1 MLKTIYESEADI
13 PEALKGEYTKN
24 GDGKWSLQVEG
35 GLVPAARLDEFR
47 TTNTTL
53 MRERD
58 QTLTPQLK
66 AFEALG
72 TIEEL
77 TKLKSISDQLD
88 ESKLIRSNKVEEAV
102 QARLEKAN
110 VEHGK
115 ELKKATD
122 KSNGLEARLSV
133 MMIDQAADAEA
144 IKRGAKPE
152 ALKDIRSR
160 VRERVKMV
168 DGKVVGYKSDKP
180 DEIDY
185 GKSGQGLSVT
195 EVVEDLTSADDA
207 KHFWLPSA
215 GAHSEAQ
222 KRAGG
227 GGIYAGPNPWK
238 RGADHN
244 LSKQMEIAKKDPP
257 LAKRLREEAGVNR

>member
-88 ESKLIRSNKVEEAV
+88 ESKLIRSNKF
-102 QARLEKAN
+102 
-110 VEHGK
+110 
-115 ELKKATD
+115 
-122 KSNGLEARLSV
+122 
-133 MMIDQAADAEA
+133 
-144 IKRGAKPE
+144 
-152 ALKDIRSR
+152 ALIQL
-160 VRERVKMV
+160 VR
-168 DGKVVGYKSDKP
+168 D
-180 DEIDY
+180 
-185 GKSGQGLSVT
+185 
-195 EVVEDLTSADDA
+195 
-207 KHFWLPSA
+207 
-215 GAHSEAQ
+215 
-222 KRAGG
+222 
-227 GGIYAGPNPWK
+227 
-238 RGADHN
+238 
-244 LSKQMEIAKKDPP
+244 
-257 LAKRLREEAGVNR
+257 